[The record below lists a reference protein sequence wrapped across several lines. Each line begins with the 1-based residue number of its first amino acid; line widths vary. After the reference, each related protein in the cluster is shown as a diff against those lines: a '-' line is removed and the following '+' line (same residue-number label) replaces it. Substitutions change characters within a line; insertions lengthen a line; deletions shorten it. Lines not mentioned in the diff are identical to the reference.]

1 MPVEYGPDGL
11 IGVLTPQANTTVE
24 PEFWTLLPPG
34 FSLINARLTSGKA
47 TMEDRLIDYFAQL
60 EASLRQFANAPVDVF
75 AVACTGASYLVG
87 AGAERELVDRA
98 TAAAGRPVL
107 TAGHAVV
114 RALRA
119 LGAQRIGLLTPYPA
133 SLSGKSTAYWSEQG
147 FDVRH
152 VVDVAQRSGAFHPI
166 YAMPGSDALAALAQF
181 DNIDVDA
188 VLMLGTGM
196 PTLGAI
202 AAATNT
208 RRPVL
213 SCMLALGWASIA
225 AVTKPASDRDDLL
238 HFLEHGAWRQALRQ
252 RTPQGRTRKPAAAG
266 ARS

>member
-1 MPVEYGPDGL
+1 MPVEYGPRGL

-47 TMEDRLIDYFAQL
+47 AMEDRLIDYFAQL
-60 EASLRQFANAPVDVF
+60 DASLRQFANAPVDVF

-87 AGAERELVDRA
+87 VKAEHELVGRV
-98 TAAAGRPVL
+98 TAAVGRPVL

-114 RALRA
+114 RALGA
-119 LGAQRIGLLTPYPA
+119 LGAQRIGLLTPYPE

-152 VVDVAQRSGAFHPI
+152 VVNVAQRSGVFHPI
-166 YAMPGSDALAALAQF
+166 YAMPGSDALTALAQF
-181 DNIDVDA
+181 DDVDVDA

-202 AAATNT
+202 AVATDA

-213 SCMLALGWASIA
+213 SCMLALGWASVA
-225 AVTKPASDRDDLL
+225 TVTKPAADRDDLL
-238 HFLEHGAWRQALRQ
+238 RFLDHGPWRQALRQ
-252 RTPQGRTRKPAAAG
+252 RNAREPTAAE